1 MLCAQW
7 GAFSIAHWQG
17 FPPHCVPAPALGTS
31 LALQRYRG
39 GLQKKQ
45 LGGEVLSTLPKASHR
60 ERGGGKS
67 NLSDTS
73 GFLPCCLLLSH
84 KPRARDK
91 PWGRHGSGFGPWISA
106 IHLHG
111 LTPIDAGL
119 GGESSPHHHWRA
131 LMESAFG

>member
-17 FPPHCVPAPALGTS
+17 FPLHCVPAPALGTS

-73 GFLPCCLLLSH
+73 GFLPCCLFLSQ
-84 KPRARDK
+84 KPRSRDK
-91 PWGRHGSGFGPWISA
+91 PWGRHGPGFGPWIFA

-119 GGESSPHHHWRA
+119 GGESSPHHHWRG